1 MDTLGPCPKEAGSV
15 ILKCMQE
22 TKNGEA
28 MVLRQE
34 ILIFVIML
42 AFLQL
47 NPWIFF
53 TQSQVEVSQR
63 DGLARLDKIEEAG
76 TRKFF
81 QKMSES

>member
-22 TKNGEA
+22 TKNDEA
-28 MVLRQE
+28 MVLKQE
-34 ILIFVIML
+34 ILISVIML
-42 AFLQL
+42 AFLQVKL
-47 NPWIFF
+47 LIFF
-53 TQSQVEVSQR
+53 TQSQVELFQR
-63 DGLARLDKIEEAG
+63 DTLAKLDQIEEAG